1 MMNAIR
7 RSYIYIVLL
16 ISLQVISWA
25 LIAMVRNII
34 DLPLDRT
41 GFAWQLALLII
52 GGPIFGGH
60 WLWAQRLAAAQ
71 VEELAS
77 PQRRFYLFAMLA
89 SLLGPFLA
97 QTVFL
102 LDDLLRYLQLPESVW
117 PAATLRS
124 TLSAMVVLAVL
135 WLFHWRLWQADGRQV
150 GETAVLA
157 TIRRLYQWGFTLVGL
172 VMILN
177 GVTGLL
183 TRLFELLFDEFKAAR
198 PLIDE
203 LPLLMVGVP
212 LLAVFWRWNQ
222 RLFAQDRS
230 AEQNSLLRKVYLY
243 VVLFVAMV
251 TAVTNAAILLASL
264 LQAAWGIDTS
274 GSLSEV
280 LALILAAVATWA
292 AHLWVLKQDERAAPD
307 VQQQI
312 TIRQLYQYLSAGV
325 GLLALLIGVGGL
337 LSVVIR
343 ALAGE
348 SYDRVEISWFVATVA
363 AGLPL
368 WLWFWRT
375 IQYAAVADDDSAAEH
390 DSFVRRVYLY
400 LFIFLATLT
409 ILSAGVYI
417 VYRLVS
423 LLMRLSVGGSAAVD
437 LGHALAYGLLALVIW
452 LYHGQLIRADSGR
465 QSAARERH
473 LAAVRLL
480 LLDTADEALNQTLL
494 AELRQT
500 LPQVQVEFVS
510 ATAAGEAA
518 AEEAVAGEAAA
529 ERSALLER
537 IRTADVLV
545 GVWTMAMNES
555 VSEWWS
561 AVMGSPAAK
570 ILLPVPREGWLWA
583 GVDEWEPQQVA
594 QDVVAQVEQLAT
606 KRQMKQKRRWSVGAI
621 IGTVLAALVVLVI
634 TFVLA
639 VTVIDFWF

>member
-7 RSYIYIVLL
+7 RSYIYIVIL

-25 LIAMVRNII
+25 LIALVRNLF

-52 GGPIFGGH
+52 GGPIFAGH

-71 VEELAS
+71 MEELAS
-77 PQRRFYLFAMLA
+77 PQRRFYLFAMMA

-97 QTVFL
+97 QAVFL
-102 LDDLLRYLQLPESVW
+102 LDDLLGYMQFSESVW

-124 TLSAMVVLAVL
+124 TVSAMVVLAVL
-135 WLFHWRLWQADGRQV
+135 WLFHWRLWQADERQV

-157 TIRRLYQWGFTLVGL
+157 TIRRLYQWGFTLTGL
-172 VMILN
+172 IMVLN
-177 GVTGLL
+177 GVVGLL
-183 TRLFELLFDEFKAAR
+183 TRLFELIFDEFKAAR
-198 PLIDE
+198 PLINE
-203 LPLLMVGVP
+203 LSLLILGV
-212 LLAVFWRWNQ
+212 LVLVIFWRWNQ
-222 RLFAQDRS
+222 RLFAQDRT

-274 GSLSEV
+274 GSLNDV

-292 AHLWVLKQDERAAPD
+292 AHLWLLKQDERAAPD

-325 GLLALLIGVGGL
+325 GLLAFLIGVGGL

-348 SYDRVEISWFVATVA
+348 RYDFVEISWFVATVT

-368 WLWFWRT
+368 WLWFWRI
-375 IQYAAVADDDSAAEH
+375 IQHAAVADDGAAAEH

-400 LFIFLATLT
+400 LFMLLATLT

-423 LLMRLSVGGSAAVD
+423 LLMGLSVGGSAAVD

-465 QSAARERH
+465 QTAARERH

-494 AELRQT
+494 AELQQA
-500 LPQVQVEFVS
+500 LPQVQVEFVPGS
-510 ATAAGEAA
+510 AV
-518 AEEAVAGEAAA
+518 EEV
-529 ERSALLER
+529 ALLER

-545 GVWTMAMNES
+545 GVWTMAIHGAAS
-555 VSEWWS
+555 GWWS
-561 AVMGSPAAK
+561 AVMSSTAAK

-594 QDVVAQVEQLAT
+594 QDMVAQVEQLAT
-606 KRQMKQKRRWSVGAI
+606 KGQMKQKRRWSVGAI

-634 TFVLA
+634 TFVLT